1 MNCKGLILILIL
13 SALLF
18 NSESQA
24 SEILTLDQL
33 ETVNS
38 LEEGKMHKL
47 HTQLTTFKSSN
58 ISKIG
63 LRFTGEESDSY
74 ITECT
79 YFLLLFTDVR
89 MIELPNG

>member
-1 MNCKGLILILIL
+1 MNYKGLILIWIL
-13 SALLF
+13 SVLLF
-18 NSESQA
+18 DSESQA

-38 LEEGKMHKL
+38 LQEGKMHKL
-47 HTQLTTFKSSN
+47 HTQLTISESSN

-63 LRFTGEESDSY
+63 LRFTGEESDSF